1 MNPEFQAWLSEAG
14 VSELGVKLKSNE
26 TKIATLAAKGEAITL
41 EELTEAETLDANNEA
56 IRAEQQRR
64 TSATNKIA
72 TLAARNQHRTTTTN
86 DGSLPLADGERL
98 YAQPKSIGHLRSFFG
113 DREVLHANGKR
124 EVMSAEKRAF
134 QLGTFILGAIVQEPL
149 TKEKYMN
156 AARDMGLE
164 YLTMNEG
171 AVGAG
176 GYLVPPEFSA
186 DFIYLQQYYSVARK
200 YMRNVSI
207 STNDYR
213 QPRMQS
219 GVTVSWEG
227 ETATIGNS
235 QMTIDQVQV
244 LLKRLSSLVPFSNEL
259 NADSIIGLVDWI
271 VKDSVRQ
278 MGQKEDDA
286 AFNGTGTLA
295 YGNTMGII
303 PGLQKVSNNAG
314 IVKYTTGSA
323 WTGITTADIEALMG
337 ALPLF
342 PGMNPALICSNAFY
356 RNVLRKLIVTAPG
369 TQLVQLEQGTEA
381 GKFMSAN
388 PQFDGTRV
396 IISQVMPT
404 TDPGAGTISLLYGD
418 LEFSSTFVSKG
429 EYTVFQANQGD
440 TMVATNTSVVRIDE
454 RVGIVNHEL
463 GSATLAGAV
472 VGLQA
477 N

>member
-1 MNPEFQAWLSEAG
+1 MEILTATK
-14 VSELGVKLKSNE
+14 SELGVQWKKNVDEINALA
-26 TKIATLAAKGEAITL
+26 TKPEPTAEDVTK
-41 EELTEAETLDANNEA
+41 AETLSAENSKIKERQEQLGRTEKLALLGSNN
-56 IRAEQQRR
+56 
-64 TSATNKIA
+64 
-72 TLAARNQHRTTTTN
+72 ARPAPTTG
-86 DGSLPLADGERL
+86 DGSMPIANGERL
-98 YAQPKSIGHLRSFFG
+98 FAQPKSIGHLKSFFG
-113 DREVLHANGKR
+113 EREVLHKNGTTTR
-124 EVMSAEKRAF
+124 MSAEQRAHD
-134 QLGTFILGAIVQEPL
+134 LGMFMLGAIVQEPVA
-149 TKEKYMN
+149 KARYMQ
-156 AARDMGLE
+156 AAMDKGYE

-171 AVGAG
+171 SVGAG

-186 DFIYLQQYYSVARK
+186 DFIYLQQYYGVARK

-227 ETATIGNS
+227 ELATIGNS
-235 QMTIDQVQV
+235 QLTIDQVQV
-244 LLKRLSSLVPFSNEL
+244 LLKRLSALVPFSNEL

-286 AFNGTGTLA
+286 AFNGTGALA
-295 YGNTMGII
+295 YGNTKGII
-303 PGLQKVSNNAG
+303 PGLQAIGSNKG
-314 IVKYTTGSA
+314 VVLYGTGTA
-323 WTGITTADIEALMG
+323 WTSIVTGDIEDLMG
-337 ALPLF
+337 ALPQF
-342 PGMNPALICSNAFY
+342 PGMNPALICSNKFY
-356 RNVLRKLIVTAPG
+356 RAVLRKLIVTAPG
-369 TQLVQLEQGTEA
+369 TQLIQMEEGSDG
-381 GKFMSAN
+381 GKFMSTN

-396 IISQVMPT
+396 IISQVLPD
-404 TDPGAGTISLLYGD
+404 TDPGTGTISLLYGD

-463 GSATLAGAV
+463 GSSSLAGAV